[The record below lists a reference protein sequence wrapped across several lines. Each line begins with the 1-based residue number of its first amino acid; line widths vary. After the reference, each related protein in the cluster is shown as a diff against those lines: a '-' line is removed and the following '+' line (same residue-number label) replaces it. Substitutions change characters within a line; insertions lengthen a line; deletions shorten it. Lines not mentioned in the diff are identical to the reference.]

1 MASYSA
7 PMLATAT
14 LALPADT
21 ECDTVAV
28 GLLEGKGIPHDIDG
42 AMQALVDGGE
52 ARASFRHVAV
62 THGGGKRLI
71 VVGLGSRDDLTP
83 ERLRVA
89 AAAVHERA
97 RELGTRR
104 LCWELPHKVGPEYAG
119 ALVEGTALT
128 AYRFDRYKSPKEGD
142 RPTLQEIVVAAH
154 DDVSAAV
161 ARALVVSEAV
171 NHARDLQNTPPND
184 LTPMRLGDSALALAA
199 EHEHLEAEVEGR
211 DGIEAR
217 NMGCFA
223 AVGAGSENEPALI
236 TLRYEPPE
244 ARGPVLGLIG
254 KAVTFDTGGI
264 SIKPANKMSEMKF
277 DMSGG
282 AAVLGAVDAI
292 ASLGLP
298 VRVIAVV
305 GATENMP
312 GGGAFRPGDVLR
324 AMNGTTVEVL
334 NTDAEGRLVLADCL
348 AHAVALGAERLVD
361 LATLTGAIVSAL
373 GATHAGLFSD
383 DDEWADAVA
392 AAGLRTGELTWRL
405 PLHPDYADLLKS
417 QTADVVNVNEARK
430 AGSIVAAEFLRKF
443 TSSVP
448 WAHLDIAGTAY
459 EAGRPYAA
467 KGGSGF
473 GVRLLVELAE
483 ALAAA

>member
-1 MASYSA
+1 
-7 PMLATAT
+7 MLASAT
-14 LALPADT
+14 LALPVETA
-21 ECDTVAV
+21 CDTIAV
-28 GLLEGKGIPHDIDG
+28 GLLDGKGIPHDIDG
-42 AMQALVDGGE
+42 AMQALVDAGE
-52 ARASFRHVAV
+52 ARPAFRHLAV
-62 THGGGKRLI
+62 THARGKRLI
-71 VVGLGSRDDLTP
+71 VVGLGTRDELTP

-89 AAAVHERA
+89 AASVHERA
-97 RELGTRR
+97 RDLGARR
-104 LCWELPHKVGPEYAG
+104 LCWELPHKVGAEHAR
-119 ALVEGTALT
+119 ALVEGTALS
-128 AYRFDRYKSPKEGD
+128 AYRFDRYKSPSPDE
-142 RPTLQEIVVAAH
+142 RPGIAELVVAAH
-154 DDVSAAV
+154 DDHSDAV
-161 ARALVVSEAV
+161 AAALVVSEAV

-184 LTPMRLGDSALALAA
+184 LTPMRLGDAALALAA
-199 EHEHLEAEVEGR
+199 EHDHVEAEVEGR

-223 AVGAGSENEPALI
+223 AVGAGAEHEPALI
-236 TLRYEPPE
+236 TLRYDPPG
-244 ARGPVLGLIG
+244 ARGPVLGLVG

-292 ASLGLP
+292 AGLGLP
-298 VRVIAVV
+298 VRVVAVV

-312 GGGAFRPGDVLR
+312 GGRAFRPGDVLR

-373 GATHAGLFSD
+373 GSTHCGLFSD
-383 DDEWADAVA
+383 DDAWAQAVADAGA
-392 AAGLRTGELTWRL
+392 RAGELTWRL
-405 PLHPDYADLLKS
+405 PLHPEYADLLKS

-443 TSSVP
+443 TGDVP
-448 WAHLDIAGTAY
+448 WVHLDIAGTAY
-459 EAGRPYAA
+459 ETGRAYAP
-467 KGGSGF
+467 KGGTGF

-483 ALAAA
+483 ALAAG

>member
-1 MASYSA
+1 
-7 PMLATAT
+7 MLASAT
-14 LALPADT
+14 LALPVETD
-21 ECDTVAV
+21 CDTVAV
-28 GLLEGKGIPHDIDG
+28 GLFEGKGIPHDIDG
-42 AMQALVDGGE
+42 AMQALADSGE
-52 ARASFRHVAV
+52 ARPSFRHLAV
-62 THGGGKRLI
+62 THAQGKRLI

-83 ERLRVA
+83 ERLRIA
-89 AAAVHERA
+89 AASVHERA
-97 RELGTRR
+97 RELGTRK
-104 LCWELPHKVGPEYAG
+104 LCWELPHKVGAEHAQ
-119 ALVEGTALT
+119 ALVEGTALA
-128 AYRFDRYKSPKEGD
+128 AYRFDRYKSPPADGQRVGGD
-142 RPTLQEIVVAAH
+142 GLHEVVVAAH
-154 DDVSAAV
+154 DDMGPAV
-161 ARALVVSEAV
+161 AKALVISEAV

-184 LTPMRLGDSALALAA
+184 LTPMRLGDAALALAA

-211 DGIEAR
+211 EGLEAR
-217 NMGCFA
+217 GMGCFA

-244 ARGPVLGLIG
+244 ARGPVLGLVG

-292 ASLGLP
+292 AGLGLP
-298 VRVIAVV
+298 IRIIAVV

-312 GGGAFRPGDVLR
+312 GGRAFRPGDVLR
-324 AMNGTTVEVL
+324 ASNGTTVEVL

-348 AHAVALGAERLVD
+348 AHAVTLGAERLVD

-373 GATHAGLFSD
+373 GATHCGLFSGD
-383 DDEWADAVA
+383 DDWARAVADAGIRA
-392 AAGLRTGELTWRL
+392 GELTWRL

-417 QTADVVNVNEARK
+417 QTADIVNVNEARK

-443 TSSVP
+443 TAGVP

>member
-1 MASYSA
+1 
-7 PMLATAT
+7 MLATAT

-28 GLLEGKGIPHDIDG
+28 GLLEGKGIPHDLDG
-42 AMQALVDGGE
+42 AMQALADTGE
-52 ARASFRHVAV
+52 ARAAFRHLAV
-62 THGGGKRLI
+62 THAQGKRLI
-71 VVGLGSRDDLTP
+71 VVGLGARDELTP

-89 AAAVHERA
+89 AASVHERA
-97 RELGTRR
+97 RELGTRT
-104 LCWELPHKVGPEYAG
+104 LCWELPHKVGAEHAQ
-119 ALVEGTALT
+119 ALVEGTALS
-128 AYRFDRYKSPKEGD
+128 AYRFDRYKSPPPEGE
-142 RPTLQEIVVAAH
+142 RPQLGELVIAAH
-154 DDVSAAV
+154 DDMSDAV

-184 LTPMRLGDSALALAA
+184 LTPMRLGDAALALAA

-211 DGIEAR
+211 EGLEAR
-217 NMGCFA
+217 GMGCFA
-223 AVGAGSENEPALI
+223 AVGAGSEQEPALM
-236 TLRYEPPE
+236 TLRYDPPD
-244 ARGPVLGLIG
+244 ARGPVLGLVG

-292 ASLGLP
+292 AGLGLP

-312 GGGAFRPGDVLR
+312 GGRAFRPGDVLR
-324 AMNGTTVEVL
+324 ASNGTTVEVL

-348 AHAVALGAERLVD
+348 AHAVTLGAERLVD

-373 GATHAGLFSD
+373 GATHCGLFSGD
-383 DDEWADAVA
+383 DAWAQAVADAGVRS
-392 AAGLRTGELTWRL
+392 GDLTWRL
-405 PLHPDYADLLKS
+405 PLHPEYADLLKS
-417 QTADVVNVNEARK
+417 QTADIVNVNEARK
-430 AGSIVAAEFLRKF
+430 AGSIVAAEFLRKV
-443 TSSVP
+443 TSGVP

-459 EAGRPYAA
+459 ESGRAYAP

-483 ALAAA
+483 ALAAT